1 MVRYARSLVFQLAEV
16 MARRV
21 MFDKI
26 LERIAR
32 LRPGYPFIDERRFK
46 KVSRIP

>member
-1 MVRYARSLVFQLAEV
+1 MMRHARSLVFQFAEV
-16 MARRV
+16 MARRA

-32 LRPGYPFIDERRFK
+32 LRPG
-46 KVSRIP
+46 

>member
-1 MVRYARSLVFQLAEV
+1 MVRHARSPVFQLGEV
-16 MARRV
+16 MARRA

-32 LRPGYPFIDERRFK
+32 LRPG
-46 KVSRIP
+46 